1 MDVAF
6 EKITDNTLK
15 NTIILSFSSFFLSSV
30 SVQWHCHCVA
40 VTSCIHCFA
49 RELFSPVYTGQKRGR
64 GKENAIISYFKLIKF
79 CEISTWICKN
89 VSVVP
94 VSPKMWVY
102 YQLFFSAQCELCQ
115 NSPDIA
121 SLCQISAQ
129 SFEKRKLLCILL
141 CERIDIGRRK
151 TFCKSDF
158 HLSINYNRMYYLKE
172 LQTALAVTA

>member
-1 MDVAF
+1 M
-6 EKITDNTLK
+6 TDDTLK
-15 NTIILSFSSFFLSSV
+15 NTIILSFNSFLSLV
-30 SVQWHCHCVA
+30 SVQCHCHCVA
-40 VTSCIHCFA
+40 VTCCIHCFV
-49 RELFSPVYTGQKRGR
+49 RELFSFCLYSPKKGEWERKH
-64 GKENAIISYFKLIKF
+64 NNKLFQIIKF

-121 SLCQISAQ
+121 SLCQVSVE

-141 CERIDIGRRK
+141 CERIDNGRRK

-158 HLSINYNRMYYLKE
+158 HLSIKL
-172 LQTALAVTA
+172 

>member
-1 MDVAF
+1 M
-6 EKITDNTLK
+6 
-15 NTIILSFSSFFLSSV
+15 
-30 SVQWHCHCVA
+30 SVQWHSHCVA
-40 VTSCIHCFA
+40 VTCCIHCFA
-49 RELFSPVYTGQKRGR
+49 RELFFYTAQKRGR
-64 GKENAIISYFKLIKF
+64 GKENAIIIHFKLIKF
-79 CEISTWICKN
+79 CGISTWICKN

-121 SLCQISAQ
+121 SLCQVSVE

-141 CERIDIGRRK
+141 CERIDNGRRK

-158 HLSINYNRMYYLKE
+158 HLSIKL
-172 LQTALAVTA
+172 